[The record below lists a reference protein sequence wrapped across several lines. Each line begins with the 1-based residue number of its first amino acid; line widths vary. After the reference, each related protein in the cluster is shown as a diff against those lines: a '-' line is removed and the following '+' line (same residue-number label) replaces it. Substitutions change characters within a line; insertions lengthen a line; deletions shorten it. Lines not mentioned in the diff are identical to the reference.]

1 MGGTHGRLSKA
12 TPAAGIPHIYD
23 TNFLLISSI
32 KPELQL
38 NLLVVG
44 NLGAAVEHMQS
55 EANLHLLIK
64 FGIPRGFGN

>member
-1 MGGTHGRLSKA
+1 MELTEDFRRLL
-12 TPAAGIPHIYD
+12 PHQVFLIYTYD